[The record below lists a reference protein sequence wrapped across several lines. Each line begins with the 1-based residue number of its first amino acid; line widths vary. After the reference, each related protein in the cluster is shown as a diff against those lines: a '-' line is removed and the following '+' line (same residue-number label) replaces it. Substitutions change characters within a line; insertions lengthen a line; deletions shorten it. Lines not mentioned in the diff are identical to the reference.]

1 MTKIKDL
8 VDIKTGYAKYV
19 NLVQEFN
26 HPDDNR
32 ARMTQYM
39 PIDSHREAFEKLT
52 RALRPVDGRVYLLT
66 GSYGTGK
73 SHLSLMLANYLS
85 KKVDAP
91 EMVQFFENWAHR
103 DRDQKERLWNA
114 RGDGRFL
121 VALCE
126 YGVGDD
132 FEAMVLKAISSACDR
147 EGYAGMLDTHYSEAA
162 RQIDSWAEKAAVGGP
177 GTAVFNDFREELA
190 RRYPEL
196 TLDALK
202 EDLAAF
208 SEGALKVFR
217 EIYRAV
223 VDREF
228 TYSKD
233 NLVLIL
239 QDFLTNPQFKERYRG
254 LAIIADE
261 FGYVL
266 DKGQI
271 SIDTFQRFAEMC
283 VHGVERSSLIFVS
296 TGHKPFRAYAGGVL
310 SKADF
315 SVVSDRVTE
324 VPLESKGLEDIIAAV
339 VIPNKDHP
347 DWLEKVAPHTGMF
360 NQFALACSKAGVFPH
375 LKGPEFRERIIE
387 NIYPMH
393 PTATHC
399 VIKLSTEIGSNA
411 RSVFTFFS
419 GEFHPGDGSYPWYV
433 DTHDILAGDILNLYT
448 ADLLTTYFQNEL
460 RPENPDARDEVRQH
474 IRNHRASI
482 RELRRTAAQSITQ
495 EVDEMVERT
504 LDLML
509 VYEIAGLSIS
519 PDNLAFGL
527 YLLTDQQK
535 TALNNRLEALRQQ
548 KVIFRHP
555 STGLYE
561 FRPSEAQDFE
571 SMIET
576 YLWDPDNQPEDLAQE
591 MVNLVPLKKGEKWLE
606 AKEYNVPFDEDK
618 RLLRVFIRPGDLAA
632 TRSTPEGD
640 ISIFRSLEQTATEI
654 SKWADRYEGVAAYVI
669 CESDEEIN
677 RAKSLVGRNDS
688 QRVIVGIPGQ
698 PLPVR
703 DLIMHLRAAYSIKN
717 DTDLMEKLT
726 LQDRER
732 LYEDLIGDETKGY
745 EGDFIARRKQY
756 LDGKDLSWYTTGGT
770 VLVAQPKGLYDA
782 AYELMTQLYQQGRN
796 KLPHPKL
803 NNVHVSA
810 FGPGKN
816 ADLTDAI
823 NTLLRTHKPVEIDT
837 QYGVDKGERRYLE
850 LCLAQT
856 GALRQIGPAKGSIVE
871 YQVESDLG
879 KFRDKLPAL
888 AGMLHTI
895 GDLDP
900 GEKIS
905 VRKLI
910 AEYGDPPYGQGPL
923 ALSLF
928 MGVLV
933 RTFGDSLL
941 LRPDPTSWGTVTP
954 RTADVIYELV
964 ESKHPNAALE
974 FREITA
980 DERELINGIHNLFA
994 TEEAA
999 AGQQHTIDEA
1009 YRGLNAWWAGLPN
1022 LARVPAIY
1030 DDKRNETARALLQLL
1045 AGIEDLNPYGL
1056 VREEIQTVYGFDR
1069 EDMITSHTRKAIL
1082 QGLKRDKAGI
1092 EGAPKQV
1099 KDALLGRLMEFFPA
1113 EGSTYGDYQRAIEA
1127 WYKTLDDQQLDQFFY
1142 PPEAHQAIP
1151 LILHLKSIA
1160 NIETVFFDQIP
1171 RDAGF
1176 ALGRADDWRADRS
1189 DEYVTK
1195 FESGLQQIHDNI
1207 IKLEAPEWAVEGDQL
1222 LDMLDPSKAKT
1233 DYQVHYRGR
1242 ATLTV
1247 KPPKKGITVYL
1258 TNNQQDPTK
1267 PESQRQAITDKWEC
1281 GIEKDS
1287 PVIMMAS
1294 QSREGAQS
1302 RVIKVQFINEDT
1314 KYEIHIAQ
1322 RGLDESRASFTV
1334 PRDAAA
1340 LKVSLGSL
1348 IRESIGEIDAK
1359 AIAKVLREILA
1370 DLERE

>member
-1 MTKIKDL
+1 MTKIIEL

-26 HPDDNR
+26 RPDDNR

-73 SHLSLMLANYLS
+73 SHLCLMLANYLS

-91 EMVQFFENWAHR
+91 EMVQFFENWADR
-103 DRDQKERLWNA
+103 DRDQKERLGNL
-114 RGDGRFL
+114 RGVGRFL

-132 FEAMVLKAISSACDR
+132 FEAMVLKAIVSACER
-147 EGYAGMLDTHYSEAA
+147 EGYTGMLDTHYNEAV
-162 RQIDSWAEKAAVGGP
+162 RQIDSWGEKAAVGSP
-177 GTAVFNDFREELA
+177 GTAVFNDFRDQLVQH
-190 RRYPEL
+190 YPEV

-208 SEGALKVFR
+208 SEEALSIFR

-239 QDFLTNPQFKERYRG
+239 QDFLGNPQFKERYRG

-283 VHGVERSSLIFVS
+283 VHGVEGSSLIFVS
-296 TGHKPFRAYAGGVL
+296 TGHKPFRAYSGGAL

-324 VPLESKGLEDIIAAV
+324 VPLESKGIEDIIAAV

-347 DWLEKVAPHTGMF
+347 DWQAKVEPCRGMF
-360 NQFALACSKAGVFPH
+360 NQFAMVCSNAGVFPH
-375 LKGPEFRERIIE
+375 LKGPQFRERIIE

-393 PTATHC
+393 PMATHC
-399 VIKLSTEIGSNA
+399 VIQLSTEIGSNA

-433 DTHDILAGDILNLYT
+433 DSHDILAGDVLNLYT
-448 ADLLTTYFQNEL
+448 ADLLTTYFRNEL
-460 RPENPDARDEVRQH
+460 RPENPDAREGVRQH
-474 IRNHRASI
+474 IRNYRASM
-482 RELRRTAAQSITQ
+482 REVRRSAAQTITQ
-495 EVDEMVERT
+495 EVDEMVERI

-509 VYEIAGLSIS
+509 VYEIAGVSIS

-527 YLLTDQQK
+527 HLLPDQQK
-535 TALNNRLEALRQQ
+535 GALNNRLESLRQQ

-555 STGLYE
+555 STGQYE
-561 FRPSEAQDFE
+561 FRRSEAQDFE

-576 YLWDPDNQPEDLAQE
+576 YISDPENQPEDLARE
-591 MVNLVPLKKGEKWLE
+591 MVEVVPLKKGEEWLE
-606 AKEYNVPFDEDK
+606 AKDYNLPFDEDK
-618 RLLRVFIRPGDLAA
+618 RLLRVFLRPGDLEA
-632 TRSTPEGD
+632 TQPTPEGD
-640 ISIFRSLEQTATEI
+640 ASVFRSLEQTMAEM
-654 SKWADRYEGVAAYVI
+654 SKWAVRYEGVVAYVI
-669 CESDEEIN
+669 CETDDDIR
-677 RAKSLVGRNDS
+677 RAKSLVNRNDS
-688 QRVIVGIPGQ
+688 HRVVVGIPRQ

-703 DLIMHLRAAYSIKN
+703 DLIMHLRAVYYIK
-717 DTDLMEKLT
+717 DDVELMEKLT

-732 LYEDLIGDETKGY
+732 LYEDLIGDDTKGY
-745 EGDFIARRKQY
+745 KGDFVARRKQY
-756 LDGKDLSWYTTGGT
+756 LDGKDLSWYSTGGT
-770 VLVAQPKGLYDA
+770 VLVAEPKGLYDA
-782 AYELMTQLYQQGRN
+782 ANELMTQLYEEGRN
-796 KLPHPKL
+796 KLSRPKL
-803 NNVHVSA
+803 NNIHLSS

-823 NTLLRTHKPVEIDT
+823 NALLRTHKPVEIDT

-850 LCLAQT
+850 RCLAQA
-856 GALRQIGPAKGSIVE
+856 GALRQIGPARGSIVAH
-871 YQVESDLG
+871 QVESDLG

-888 AGMLHTI
+888 ASMLQTI
-895 GDLDP
+895 RNLNP
-900 GEKIS
+900 GETLTL
-905 VRKLI
+905 RELI
-910 AEYGDPPYGQGPL
+910 GEYSNPPYGQGPL

-933 RTFGDSLL
+933 RAFGDSLL
-941 LRPDPTSWGTVTP
+941 LRLDPTSWGAVTP
-954 RTADVIYELV
+954 QTADVIYELV
-964 ESKHPNAALE
+964 DWKHPSAALE
-974 FREITA
+974 FREITGE
-980 DERELINGIHNLFA
+980 ERELINGVYNLFA
-994 TEEAA
+994 TEEGAV
-999 AGQQHTIDEA
+999 GEQHTIDEA
-1009 YRGLNAWWAGLPN
+1009 YRALNAWWAGLPN
-1022 LARVPAIY
+1022 LAKVPTIY
-1030 DDKRNETARALLQLL
+1030 DEERNETTRALLGLVT
-1045 AGIEDLNPYGL
+1045 GIEDLNPYSL
-1056 VREEIQTVYGFDR
+1056 VRDEIQTVYGFDR
-1069 EDMITSHTRKAIL
+1069 EDMITSKSKSAIL
-1082 QGLKRDKAGI
+1082 EGLQRDKAAI
-1092 EGAPKQV
+1092 EGGPKQV
-1099 KDALLGRLMEFFPA
+1099 KDALLERLMEFFPG
-1113 EGSTYGDYQRAIEA
+1113 EGRTYGDYQRAIEA
-1127 WYKTLDDQQLDQFFY
+1127 WYKTLDDQQLDQFSY
-1142 PPEAHQAIP
+1142 PSEAHQAIP
-1151 LILHLKSIA
+1151 LILHLKSIT
-1160 NIETVFFDQIP
+1160 NVETVLFDQIP
-1171 RDAGF
+1171 RDGGF
-1176 ALGRADDWRADRS
+1176 GLGRVDDWRTDRS

-1195 FESGLQQIHDNI
+1195 FENGLQQIQENR
-1207 IKLEAPEWAVEGDQL
+1207 IKLEVPKWDVKGDQL
-1222 LDMLDPSKAKT
+1222 LEIPDPTKT
-1233 DYQVHYRGR
+1233 KPDHLVRYRGR
-1242 ATLTV
+1242 ALLTV

-1258 TNNQQDPTK
+1258 TNNEQDPTN
-1267 PESQRQAITDKWEC
+1267 PDSQREAITEKWEWA
-1281 GIEKDS
+1281 IERES

-1294 QSREGAQS
+1294 QSPEGAQS
-1302 RVIKVQFINEDT
+1302 RVIKVQFTNEDT

-1322 RGLDESRASFTV
+1322 RGMDESRASFTV

-1340 LKVSLGSL
+1340 LKISLSSV
-1348 IRESIGEIDAK
+1348 IRESLTEIDTQ

-1370 DLERE
+1370 ELESE